1 MITAGCARV
10 RELLPLYLE
19 HEAGPDEALTT
30 ASHLVSCGACALEAR
45 RQMKLSAALRKL
57 TAPVPSPDVSSGVM
71 ARLRRMK
78 SDAAA
83 TSALKWSAISSV
95 IAAFV
100 LRVSIPA
107 PVWQGGLRI
116 LARLGELMDLDTL
129 LGPFFEQMARLLPN
143 PASLLVGPALGGLLP
158 SAPGG
163 SGPSAGWIAGI
174 VVGAGALAL
183 LGVLLLTGALLAAR
197 PIMGPRRRVRPRF

>member
-1 MITAGCARV
+1 MSTAGCART

-19 HEAGPDEALTT
+19 HEAGPADALTT
-30 ASHLVSCGACALEAR
+30 ASHIVTCGDCADEAE
-45 RQMKLSAALRKL
+45 RQKEVSAALRRMA
-57 TAPVPSPDVSSGVM
+57 APIPSPDVSSGVM

-78 SDAAA
+78 SAAGA

-107 PVWQGGLRI
+107 PVWQGGLRM

-143 PASLLVGPALGGLLP
+143 PASLLVGPAFGGLLP
-158 SAPGG
+158 SASGT
-163 SGPSAGWIAGI
+163 SGPSAGW
-174 VVGAGALAL
+174 LA
-183 LGVLLLTGALLAAR
+183 GVLLGAAALTLIGALFLTGAVLAAR
-197 PIMGPRRRVRPRF
+197 PIIASRRRVRPRF